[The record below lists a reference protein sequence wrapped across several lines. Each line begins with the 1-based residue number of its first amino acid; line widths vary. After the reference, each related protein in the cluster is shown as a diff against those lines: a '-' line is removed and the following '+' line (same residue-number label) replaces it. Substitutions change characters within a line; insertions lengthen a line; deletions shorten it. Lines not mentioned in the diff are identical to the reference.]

1 MTKIN
6 RRTNELRGNTL
17 PALTWNWM
25 DVNDV
30 KIDLQNNQKIPYTAV
45 QSVGEIDQ
53 ELKQTFYDL
62 DHGISEEV
70 MRMNSEQCNLA
81 NHWRISDSKPIEV
94 RLPQSAENP
103 LLVDQNQIVV
113 PPLQNGTVLLY
124 NYSEDDSRVERN
136 STILI
141 DVENDAEANVV
152 LVQRL
157 NENSVS
163 NVSVV
168 ARVGDG
174 ARLNLATVEL
184 GAGNAVFH
192 YMVDMEGFGAESHI
206 KTAYLG
212 SGNDHLDLF
221 YHVRHIGEECISDIQ
236 VNGALM
242 DHSVKKFRG
251 TIDFV
256 EGCSG
261 SDGNEEEFTILL
273 DDTVRSIA
281 VPLLLAHED
290 DIVGNHAASAG
301 QIDEEQLFY
310 LMSRG
315 LSRKESEGLIVE
327 SRMTPTFDQIPNE
340 ELRLD
345 LRKEVHTR
353 ILRR

>member
-1 MTKIN
+1 MSEKMI
-6 RRTNELRGNTL
+6 RGNTL
-17 PALTWNWM
+17 PALTWRWM

-30 KIDLQNNQKIPYTAV
+30 EIKLKNKDIIPYTALDG
-45 QSVGEIDQ
+45 VGKID
-53 ELKQTFYDL
+53 ERMKQVFYDL

-70 MRMNSEQCNLA
+70 VRMNNEQCNLA
-81 NHWRISDSKPIEV
+81 NHWEISDNKPIELK
-94 RLPQSAENP
+94 LPQSKENP

-113 PPLQNGTVLLY
+113 PPLQNGTVVLY
-124 NYSEDDSRVERN
+124 NFSEDETRVERN
-136 STILI
+136 STVLI
-141 DVENDAEANVV
+141 DVENDAEMTLV
-152 LVQRL
+152 LIQRL
-157 NENSVS
+157 NEKSVS

-184 GAGNAVFH
+184 GAGNTVFH
-192 YMVDMEGFGAESHI
+192 YMVDMEGFGAESHV

-212 SGNDHLDLF
+212 SGNDRLDLF

-242 DHSVKKFRG
+242 DHAVKSFRG

-261 SDGNEEEFTILL
+261 SDGNEEEFAILL

-281 VPLLLAHED
+281 VPLLLANED

-301 QIDEEQLFY
+301 QIDDEQLFY

-327 SRMTPTFDQIPNE
+327 SRMTPTFDQIPDQ
-340 ELRLD
+340 ELRDD
-345 LRKEVHTR
+345 LRREVHQR